1 MAKNKSEF
9 SVHLTD
15 PKGKAVC
22 IEPGEDIPS
31 WASKLITNPLVLAGN
46 SADESDDDE
55 DEDDTEGDGPP
66 PRSGKGGG
74 VRAWRAYA
82 AANGVDGDGLDVDG
96 IIDALEAV
104 GVPTE

>member
-15 PKGKAVC
+15 PNGEAIC
-22 IEPGEDIPS
+22 IAPGADIPA
-31 WASKLITNPLVLAGN
+31 WAAKLITNPLVLGGE
-46 SADESDDDE
+46 SSDPDEDESDDDG
-55 DEDDTEGDGPP
+55 TGRPP
-66 PRSGKGGG
+66 PKSGKGGG

-82 AANGVDGDGLDVDG
+82 AANGVDGDGLDVDE
-96 IIDALEAV
+96 IVASLEAV